1 MIELTESAKNKII
14 QIIQAETAPCLYLR
28 VYVEGGGCSGFNYGF
43 TLDETKDESD
53 WVVEAGSFQVLV
65 DPVSMQY
72 LDGATIDYKKSLLS
86 ENFVIKN
93 PNAKS
98 SCGCGSS
105 FAV

>member
-1 MIELTESAKNKII
+1 MIELTESAKDKIAK
-14 QIIQAETAPCLYLR
+14 IIQAEETPNLYLR
-28 VYVEGGGCSGFNYGF
+28 AYVEGGGCSGFNYGF
-43 TLDETKDESD
+43 ALEETKDDSD
-53 WVVEAGSFQVLV
+53 WEFEAGSFRLLV

-72 LDGATIDYKKSLLS
+72 LEGATIDYKKSLLS
-86 ENFVIKN
+86 ESFVIKN